1 MTPFFCLSRPMAML
15 FAWLL
20 SLLSFFCLMQPV
32 HASASGIPFT
42 WAVASDPENALTI
55 ETLPDRHFSPG
66 HGMPALGYRQGT
78 TWLRLDIPAPAG
90 PPDYAWL
97 ELRSAVLDDA
107 ALFQRQRGGE
117 WTIQQAGDRLP
128 FTLRPL
134 DYRHPVFRISREDGQ
149 PVTVYLRLRGTSTL
163 SFPLVLHTPS
173 GFVSRLAREQLMFGV
188 FYAIHLVL
196 LATSSWFWW
205 RTRNRAYALFS
216 ACVFTN
222 LVCTMCAEGHAYQYL
237 FSGYP
242 MLVEALYVLS
252 WFGLTPLGLIF
263 ACQYLGLY
271 DGRWSALARSASVFA
286 VLVAVASAP
295 WLIFSNVP
303 WLRPLYFFWA
313 LAVNIALLAVSLGLM
328 AAGNRLARTLAFMM
342 TVLLAGS
349 SMRLARNLGL
359 IEPGLLADNAHYLG
373 MMSFYLVMNSAITW
387 RYTDLRAEK
396 EAAQAEALRVALEA
410 ETRLEREVAERTQ
423 TLKSAMEQVESALL
437 LERRAQQQQQQF
449 LATVSHELR
458 TPLSVI
464 DSAAQNLVLGTD
476 MTSTADAQTRRRYQK
491 ILNASQRLT
500 LLLQDA
506 LSEPRFDLQR
516 SRFEPSACSPRALL
530 EDAARSARIVSD
542 DHLVRVDGAQ
552 LPDTCWCDP
561 ALTTLALRTLA
572 DNAVKYSPP
581 GCEVILTGRMEG
593 KILVLEVID
602 NGPGIPPDELPHVF
616 DYGFRG
622 KNADGHAGTG
632 KGLALARQMLLW
644 QGGTLDMETR
654 LQGGCQAT
662 LRLPVLQHQASSTST
677 VST

>member
-1 MTPFFCLSRPMAML
+1 
-15 FAWLL
+15 
-20 SLLSFFCLMQPV
+20 
-32 HASASGIPFT
+32 
-42 WAVASDPENALTI
+42 
-55 ETLPDRHFSPG
+55 
-66 HGMPALGYRQGT
+66 
-78 TWLRLDIPAPAG
+78 
-90 PPDYAWL
+90 
-97 ELRSAVLDDA
+97 
-107 ALFQRQRGGE
+107 
-117 WTIQQAGDRLP
+117 
-128 FTLRPL
+128 
-134 DYRHPVFRISREDGQ
+134 
-149 PVTVYLRLRGTSTL
+149 
-163 SFPLVLHTPS
+163 
-173 GFVSRLAREQLMFGV
+173 
-188 FYAIHLVL
+188 
-196 LATSSWFWW
+196 
-205 RTRNRAYALFS
+205 
-216 ACVFTN
+216 
-222 LVCTMCAEGHAYQYL
+222 
-237 FSGYP
+237 
-242 MLVEALYVLS
+242 
-252 WFGLTPLGLIF
+252 
-263 ACQYLGLY
+263 
-271 DGRWSALARSASVFA
+271 
-286 VLVAVASAP
+286 
-295 WLIFSNVP
+295 
-303 WLRPLYFFWA
+303 
-313 LAVNIALLAVSLGLM
+313 
-328 AAGNRLARTLAFMM
+328 
-342 TVLLAGS
+342 
-349 SMRLARNLGL
+349 
-359 IEPGLLADNAHYLG
+359 
-373 MMSFYLVMNSAITW
+373 MSFYLVMNSAITW

-437 LERRAQQQQQQF
+437 LERRAQQQQQF

-476 MTSTADAQTRRRYQK
+476 KTSTADVQTRRRYQK

-632 KGLALARQMLLW
+632 QGLALARQMLLW

-654 LQGGCQAT
+654 LQGGYQAT